1 MHIHRNPLAVIAAD
15 IYSSAQAERAAAA
28 QRAAEVR
35 KKLLKGASETGG
47 TATPEETLMVG
58 QWMDSRHSQ
67 VQTEDQYHS
76 SAAGKDPEFG

>member
-1 MHIHRNPLAVIAAD
+1 MHIHRNSLATIAAD

-28 QRAAEVR
+28 KQAAEVR
-35 KKLLKGASETGG
+35 KKLLKGTSEIGG
-47 TATPEETLMVG
+47 VATSEETLMIG